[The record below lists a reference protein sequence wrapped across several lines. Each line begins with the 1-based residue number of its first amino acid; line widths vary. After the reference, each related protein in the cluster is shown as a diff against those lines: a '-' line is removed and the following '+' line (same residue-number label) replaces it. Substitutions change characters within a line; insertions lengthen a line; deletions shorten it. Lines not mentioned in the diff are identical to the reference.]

1 MGTAIGGTYRDKTSS
16 RLQLI
21 NHRLTLQSEFGII
34 RAVEASAAAQED
46 SAMKLVRRQFLKFA
60 AGAAALSVASL
71 GASAQTYPARPIT
84 MVVPFPAG
92 GILDSVGR
100 IVTESM
106 RVSLGQ
112 PIIIENV
119 AGANGSIGVG
129 RVARAASDGYTIG
142 IGFGDT
148 HVINA
153 AIYTLPYDVQTDF
166 APIAL
171 VARSRGSLILAKK
184 AMPPDDL
191 KGLIDWLKSNPDQAS
206 QGHPGVGSTPHLIGI
221 QFQKVTGTRYLLVPY
236 RGATP
241 AMQDLV
247 AGQIDLI
254 FTPASI
260 AMPQVRAGTVKAY
273 AVMDKGRL
281 ASAPDIPTADEAG
294 LPGFYA
300 SQWYGFFAPKGT
312 PKTVIARLNAA
323 VVDALA
329 EPAVRQRLADIEI
342 EVPSREEQTPETLRA
357 LQKADIEKWWPI
369 IREAGIK
376 AQ

>member
-1 MGTAIGGTYRDKTSS
+1 
-16 RLQLI
+16 
-21 NHRLTLQSEFGII
+21 
-34 RAVEASAAAQED
+34 
-46 SAMKLVRRQFLKFA
+46 MKLVRRQFLKFA
-60 AGAAALSVASL
+60 AGAAVLPALSPCA
-71 GASAQTYPARPIT
+71 GAQAYPARPIT
-84 MVVPFPAG
+84 LIAPFPAG

-106 RVSLGQ
+106 RVSLRQ

-119 AGANGSIGVG
+119 AGSNGSIGVG

-142 IGFGDT
+142 VGFGDT

-153 AIYTLPYDVQTDF
+153 AIYTLPYDVQADF
-166 APIAL
+166 EPIAV

-184 AMPPDDL
+184 ALPPNDL
-191 KGLIDWLKSNPDQAS
+191 KGLVDWLKSNPDKAS
-206 QGHPGVGSTPHLIGI
+206 QGHPGIGSTPHLIGI
-221 QFQKVTGTRYLLVPY
+221 QFQKITGTRYQFVPY
-236 RGATP
+236 RGAVA

-247 AGQIDLI
+247 AGQIDLF

-260 AMPQVRAGTVKAY
+260 AIPQVRAGTVKAY
-273 AVMDKGRL
+273 AVMDRGRL

-294 LPGFYA
+294 VPGLYA

-312 PKTVIARLNAA
+312 PKTVIAKLNAA

-329 EPAVRQRLADIEI
+329 DPVVSRRLADIEI
-342 EVPSREEQTPETLRA
+342 EVAPREEQTPEALRA

-369 IREAGIK
+369 IREAGIR

>member
-1 MGTAIGGTYRDKTSS
+1 
-16 RLQLI
+16 
-21 NHRLTLQSEFGII
+21 
-34 RAVEASAAAQED
+34 
-46 SAMKLVRRQFLKFA
+46 MKLARRQFLKLA
-60 AGAAALSVASL
+60 TGAVALPAVSL
-71 GASAQTYPARPIT
+71 GARAQTYPAHPIT
-84 MVVPFPAG
+84 LVVPFPAG
-92 GILDSVGR
+92 GILDAVGR

-106 RVSLGQ
+106 RASVGQ

-166 APIAL
+166 EPIAL
-171 VARSRGSLILAKK
+171 VSRSRGSLILAKK
-184 AMPPDDL
+184 AMPPNDL
-191 KGLIDWLKSNPDQAS
+191 KGLIDWLKSNPDKAS
-206 QGHPGVGSTPHLIGI
+206 QGHPGIGSTPHLIGI
-221 QFQKVTGTRYLLVPY
+221 QFQKVTGTRYQLVPY
-236 RGATP
+236 RGAAP

-247 AGQIDLI
+247 AGQIDLF

-260 AMPQVRAGTVKAY
+260 AMPQVRAKTVKAY

-312 PKTVIARLNAA
+312 PQNVIARLNAA
-323 VVDALA
+323 VADALA
-329 EPAVRQRLADIEI
+329 EPLVRRRLADIELEI
-342 EVPSREEQTPETLRA
+342 PPREEQTPEALRA
-357 LQKADIEKWWPI
+357 LQQGDIEKWWSI
-369 IREAGIK
+369 IREAGVR